1 MDSKA
6 HNPGS
11 NVPHQADEEPRG
23 DRGRGDRTWAPD
35 PEEQGISNRPG
46 DRTDT
51 LPDAAASAGAR
62 GHHEVI
68 EDAIER
74 EENRNVE
81 HDVQED
87 IEGRARRQTLTRRTR

>member
-1 MDSKA
+1 
-6 HNPGS
+6 
-11 NVPHQADEEPRG
+11 
-23 DRGRGDRTWAPD
+23 
-35 PEEQGISNRPG
+35 
-46 DRTDT
+46 
-51 LPDAAASAGAR
+51 
-62 GHHEVI
+62 VI